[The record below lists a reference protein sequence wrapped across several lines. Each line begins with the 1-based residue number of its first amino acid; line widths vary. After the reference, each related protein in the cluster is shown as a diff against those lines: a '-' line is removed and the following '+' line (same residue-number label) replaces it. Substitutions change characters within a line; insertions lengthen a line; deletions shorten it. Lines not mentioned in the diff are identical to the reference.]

1 MDVIRFY
8 KSTKRNYV
16 EDSRFW
22 SKSKAIFNL
31 KKKKITQIFPSIP
44 QCKLFMGPD
53 CVETLPIVSLLSNIV

>member
-1 MDVIRFY
+1 MSKIP
-8 KSTKRNYV
+8 
-16 EDSRFW
+16 DSDQRARPFLI
-22 SKSKAIFNL
+22 K